1 MEDSREKVKQN
12 LEEEKVFNG
21 GECLSIS
28 AVLGLLEE
36 PFDQIGVATKTY
48 NKHHD
53 NPNSEYYQKTVEEIC
68 EMWSAKGAASRQYG
82 QMLDNYIGYNLNHQ
96 EDELELFNLD
106 YDRDGDERLNNI
118 CTSFDDFVKDV
129 LDQHPE
135 LQFVTRE
142 QTLYYQIPGTEQF
155 IRGRFDALF
164 YNTEKKRYLIVDWKS
179 SGDVDKKPSPWTGK
193 LLGPCKDLLALNWN
207 TYTLQV
213 YFYKTALE
221 ASGLLNEGE
230 GVDCI
235 IVQLPGHIV
244 NESNKMYCIH
254 TPAFPY
260 DKDYLDKLFIWA
272 HKKNMLLKK
281 NGK

>member
-12 LEEEKVFNG
+12 LEEEKTFNG

-48 NKHHD
+48 NKHYD
-53 NPNSEYYQKTVEEIC
+53 NPNSEYYHKTVEEIC
-68 EMWSAKGAASRQYG
+68 EMWSAKGAVSRQYG
-82 QMLDNYIGYNLNHQ
+82 QMLDNYIGYNLNNDQ
-96 EDELELFNLD
+96 DGLEMFNLD

-118 CTSFDDFVKDV
+118 CTSFDDFVKDI
-129 LDQHPE
+129 LEQHPE

-142 QTLYYQIPGTEQF
+142 QTVYYQIPETEQW

-179 SGDVDKKPSPWTGK
+179 SGDVDKKPSPWTGR

-221 ASGLLNEGE
+221 SSGLLNEGE

-235 IVQLPGHIV
+235 IVQLPGHIIQ
-244 NESNKMYCIH
+244 ESNKMYCVH
-254 TPAFPY
+254 TPAFEY
-260 DKDYLDKLFIWA
+260 NKEFMDKLFIWA

>member
-1 MEDSREKVKQN
+1 MENNEKLKEWMN
-12 LEEEKVFNG
+12 EEKDLNG
-21 GECLSIS
+21 SPCLSIS
-28 AVLGLLEE
+28 SVLGMLEE

-48 NKHHD
+48 NKHFN
-53 NPNSEYYQKTVEEIC
+53 NPNSEYYQKSIEEIC
-68 EMWSAKGAASRQYG
+68 EMWTAKGAASRQYG

-129 LDQHPE
+129 LDKHPE
-135 LQFVTRE
+135 LEFVTRE
-142 QTLYYQIPGTEQF
+142 QMLYYQIPGTDQY

-164 YNTEKKRYLIVDWKS
+164 YNNEKKRYLIVDWKS
-179 SGDVDKKPSPWTGK
+179 SGDVDKKPSPWTNK

-221 ASGLLNEGE
+221 ASGLLKEGE

-235 IVQLPGHIV
+235 IVQLPGHIIQ
-244 NESNKMYCIH
+244 ESNKMYCIH
-254 TPAFPY
+254 KPAFSY
-260 DKDYLDKLFIWA
+260 TKEYMDKLFIWA
-272 HKKNMLLKK
+272 HKKNMLLNK

>member
-12 LEEEKVFNG
+12 LEEEKTFNG

-48 NKHHD
+48 NKHYD
-53 NPNSEYYQKTVEEIC
+53 NPNSEYYHKTIEEIC
-68 EMWSAKGAASRQYG
+68 EMWSAKGATSRQYG
-82 QMLDNYIGYNLNHQ
+82 QMLDNYIGYNLNNDQ
-96 EDELELFNLD
+96 DGLEMFNLD

-118 CTSFDDFVKDV
+118 CTSFDDFVKDI
-129 LDQHPE
+129 LEQHPE
-135 LQFVTRE
+135 LEFVTRE
-142 QTLYYQIPGTEQF
+142 QTIYYKIPGTEQW

-179 SGDVDKKPSPWTGK
+179 SGDVDKKPSPWTGR

-221 ASGLLNEGE
+221 SSGLLNEGE

-235 IVQLPGHIV
+235 IVQLPGHIIQ
-244 NESNKMYCIH
+244 ESNKMYCVH
-254 TPAFPY
+254 TPAFEY
-260 DKDYLDKLFIWA
+260 NKEFMDKLFTWA

>member
-1 MEDSREKVKQN
+1 MEDSRENVKKF
-12 LEEEKVFNG
+12 LEEGKGINTCEV
-21 GECLSIS
+21 LSIS

-36 PFDQIGVATKTY
+36 PFDQIGVATKTF
-48 NKHHD
+48 NKHYD
-53 NPNSEYYQKTVEEIC
+53 NPNSEYYHKTVEEIC

-82 QMLDNYIGYNLNHQ
+82 QMLDNYIGYNLNNDQ
-96 EDELELFNLD
+96 DGLEMFNLD

-129 LDQHPE
+129 LNQHPE
-135 LQFVTRE
+135 LEFVTRE
-142 QTLYYQIPGTEQF
+142 QTLYYQIPGTEQY

-235 IVQLPGHIV
+235 IVQLPGHIIT
-244 NESNKMYCIH
+244 ESNKMYCIH
-254 TPAFPY
+254 TPAFQY
-260 DKDYLDKLFIWA
+260 DKNYLDKLFVWA
-272 HKKNMLLKK
+272 HKKNTLLKK

>member
-1 MEDSREKVKQN
+1 M
-12 LEEEKVFNG
+12 
-21 GECLSIS
+21 
-28 AVLGLLEE
+28 LEE

-106 YDRDGDERLNNI
+106 YDRDGDERLDNI

-142 QTLYYQIPGTEQF
+142 QTLYYQIPGTEQY

-179 SGDVDKKPSPWTGK
+179 SGDVDKKPSPWTVK
-193 LLGPCKDLLALNWN
+193 LLGPCKNLLALNWN

-221 ASGLLNEGE
+221 ASGLLNEDE

-272 HKKNMLLKK
+272 HKKNTLLKK
-281 NGK
+281 NEK

>member
-12 LEEEKVFNG
+12 LEEGKGINTTEV
-21 GECLSIS
+21 LSIS

-36 PFDQIGVATKTY
+36 PFDQIAVATKTY

-68 EMWSAKGAASRQYG
+68 EMWSAKGVASRQYG

-155 IRGRFDALF
+155 IKGRFDALF

-179 SGDVDKKPSPWTGK
+179 SGDIDKKPSPWTVK

-244 NESNKMYCIH
+244 TESNKMYCIH
-254 TPAFPY
+254 TPAFKY
-260 DKDYLDKLFIWA
+260 DKAYLDKLFIWA

>member
-53 NPNSEYYQKTVEEIC
+53 NPNSEYYQKSVEEIC

-244 NESNKMYCIH
+244 TESNKMYCIH
-254 TPAFPY
+254 TPAFQY
-260 DKDYLDKLFIWA
+260 DKTYLDKLFIWA

>member
-1 MEDSREKVKQN
+1 MEDSRENVKKF
-12 LEEEKVFNG
+12 LEEGKGINTCEV
-21 GECLSIS
+21 LSIS

-36 PFDQIGVATKTY
+36 PFDQIGVATKTF
-48 NKHHD
+48 NKHYN
-53 NPNSEYYQKTVEEIC
+53 NPNSEYYHKTVEEIC

-82 QMLDNYIGYNLNHQ
+82 QMLDNYIGYNLNNDQ
-96 EDELELFNLD
+96 DGLEMFNLD

-129 LDQHPE
+129 LNQHPE
-135 LQFVTRE
+135 LEFVTRE
-142 QTLYYQIPGTEQF
+142 QTLYYQIPGTEQY

-235 IVQLPGHIV
+235 IVQLPGHIIT
-244 NESNKMYCIH
+244 ESNKMYCIH
-254 TPAFPY
+254 TPAFQY
-260 DKDYLDKLFIWA
+260 DKNYLDKLFVWA
-272 HKKNMLLKK
+272 HKKNILLKK

>member
-12 LEEEKVFNG
+12 LEEEKTFNG

-48 NKHHD
+48 NKHYD
-53 NPNSEYYQKTVEEIC
+53 NPNSEYYHKTVEEIC

-82 QMLDNYIGYNLNHQ
+82 QMLDSYIGYNLNNDQ
-96 EDELELFNLD
+96 DGLEMFNLD

-118 CTSFDDFVKDV
+118 CTSFDDFVKDI
-129 LDQHPE
+129 LEQHPE

-142 QTLYYQIPGTEQF
+142 QTLYYQIPGTEQW

-164 YNTEKKRYLIVDWKS
+164 YNTEKKRYLIIDWKS

-235 IVQLPGHIV
+235 IVQLPGHIIT
-244 NESNKMYCIH
+244 ESNKMYCIH
-254 TPAFPY
+254 TPAFQY
-260 DKDYLDKLFIWA
+260 DKAYLDKLFIWA

>member
-1 MEDSREKVKQN
+1 MEDSREKLKQN
-12 LEEEKVFNG
+12 LEEEKTFSG

-48 NKHHD
+48 NKHYD
-53 NPNSEYYQKTVEEIC
+53 NPNSEYYHKTVEEIC

-82 QMLDNYIGYNLNHQ
+82 QMLDNYIGYNLNNDQ
-96 EDELELFNLD
+96 DGLEMFNLD

-118 CTSFDDFVKDV
+118 CTSFDDFVKDI
-129 LDQHPE
+129 LEQHPE

-142 QTLYYQIPGTEQF
+142 QTVYYQIPETEQW

-179 SGDVDKKPSPWTGK
+179 SGDVDKKPSPWTGR

-221 ASGLLNEGE
+221 SSGLLNEGE

-235 IVQLPGHIV
+235 IVQLPGHIIQ
-244 NESNKMYCIH
+244 ESNKMYCVH
-254 TPAFPY
+254 TPAFEY
-260 DKDYLDKLFIWA
+260 NKEFMDKLFTWA

>member
-1 MEDSREKVKQN
+1 MEDSRELLKENLENEQN
-12 LEEEKVFNG
+12 LNG
-21 GECLSIS
+21 AECISIS
-28 AVLGLLEE
+28 SVLGLLEE

-48 NKHHD
+48 NKHYN
-53 NPNSEYYQKTVEEIC
+53 NPESEYYHKTVEEIC
-68 EMWSAKGAASRQYG
+68 EMWSAKGATSRQYG

-106 YDRDGDERLNNI
+106 YDREGDERLNGL
-118 CTSFDDFVKDV
+118 CTSFDDFVKDI

-135 LQFVTRE
+135 LEFVTRE
-142 QTLYYQIPGTEQF
+142 KTVYYNIPNTNLYV
-155 IRGRFDALF
+155 RGRFDALF
-164 YNTEKKRYLIVDWKS
+164 YNKDKNHYLIIDWKS
-179 SGDVDKKPSPWTGK
+179 SGEIDKKPSPWTGK
-193 LLGPCKDLLALNWN
+193 LLGPCKNLLALNWN

-221 ASGLLNEGE
+221 AYNILKEGE
-230 GVDCI
+230 SVDCI

-244 NESNKMYCIH
+244 NESQKMYCIH
-254 TPAFPY
+254 TPAFEY
-260 DKDYLDKLFIWA
+260 DKEYMDKLFVWA

>member
-12 LEEEKVFNG
+12 LEEEKTFSG

-48 NKHHD
+48 NKHYD
-53 NPNSEYYQKTVEEIC
+53 NPNSEYYHKTVEEIC

-82 QMLDNYIGYNLNHQ
+82 QMLDNYIGYNLNNDQ
-96 EDELELFNLD
+96 DGLEMFNLD

-118 CTSFDDFVKDV
+118 CTSFDDFVKDI
-129 LDQHPE
+129 LEQHPE

-142 QTLYYQIPGTEQF
+142 QTVYYQIPETEQW

-179 SGDVDKKPSPWTGK
+179 SGDVDKKPSPWTGR

-221 ASGLLNEGE
+221 SSGLLNEGE

-235 IVQLPGHIV
+235 IVQLPGHIIQ
-244 NESNKMYCIH
+244 ESNKMYCVH
-254 TPAFPY
+254 TPAFEY
-260 DKDYLDKLFIWA
+260 NKEFMDKLFIWA

>member
-12 LEEEKVFNG
+12 LEEGKGINTTEV
-21 GECLSIS
+21 LSIS

-53 NPNSEYYQKTVEEIC
+53 NPNSEYYQKSVDEIC

-254 TPAFPY
+254 TPAFQY